1 MGKIAAPTV
10 LRNQDEEGFRKA
22 LNDLLNEIEGN
33 GIEISEREM
42 DERVTELCGEFGVT
56 IPKTKRGK
64 TTCPTCGAPIHG
76 KQCDYCGNIINYL

>member
-10 LRNQDEEGFRKA
+10 LMNTDEERFRKA
-22 LNDLLNEIEGN
+22 LHDLLNEIEEN

-42 DERVTELCGEFGVT
+42 DDRVRELCREFGVT

-76 KQCDYCGNIINYL
+76 KQCEFCGNIIN